1 MSSISRDNARRRV
14 IAMLPDGGSTLVL
27 AQDDDEL
34 EIEVFSPE
42 ALQEGQVG
50 YSVDPDGR
58 SLTGAPPLW
67 QPNWLVVGYETLLG
81 DPIFVDLDDPEL
93 PVMTAMHDVHPWD
106 PTPLLPSFA
115 TFLQLGE

>member
-42 ALQEGQVG
+42 
-50 YSVDPDGR
+50 
-58 SLTGAPPLW
+58 PPLW